1 VLRTSKSAALS
12 AFQKPKLTE
21 LSARELCRGLI
32 YGIGCR
38 RRLHRRLRAAHYEDE
53 CTSARM
59 TSYGPRIS
67 QKGLNRKQTMT
78 FYTTHQQT
86 ASRKK
91 ICKAL
96 SFAISDLEHL
106 AIERNSNGNGSSNN
120 LPVGQFLLILRRIS
134 RGISPGL
141 ESFLNLI
148 RAGKQRKS
156 HEARVTP

>member
-1 VLRTSKSAALS
+1 MLRTSKSGALS

-21 LSARELCRGLI
+21 LSARGLCRGLI

-38 RRLHRRLRAAHYEDE
+38 RRLHQRLRAAHYEDE
-53 CTSARM
+53 FTSARM

-67 QKGLNRKQTMT
+67 QKGLNREQTMT

-96 SFAISDLEHL
+96 SFAISDLERL

-120 LPVGQFLLILRRIS
+120 LAVRQFLLVLRRVQ
-134 RGISPGL
+134 RGIPPGR
-141 ESFLNLI
+141 ESFLNLL
-148 RAGKQRKS
+148 RVAMPLRKL
-156 HEARVTP
+156 